1 MLEHP
6 ERCNSE
12 IISYVSVGRIFF
24 FLFFPPYFWGER
36 FTLRATANAN
46 SRRRYLNGCLS
57 FVESGYEGEGGEREK
72 EFIFHTLCT
81 T

>member
-24 FLFFPPYFWGER
+24 FLFLFFLHFWGE
-36 FTLRATANAN
+36 TLRATTNAN

-81 T
+81 S